1 MTFFDLFPC
10 RILDK
15 LKSSSAEAQ
24 IQIGRL
30 SEDLSQAKVNAIFM
44 QILITN
50 SKCCHLQHFKFALQN
65 C

>member
-1 MTFFDLFPC
+1 MFIRFLLCQICIFLC

-30 SEDLSQAKVNAIFM
+30 SEDLSQAKVNPIKLHLHSCKYSL
-44 QILITN
+44 QI
-50 SKCCHLQHFKFALQN
+50 
-65 C
+65 